1 MGGRK
6 RKFADDGWGLWI
18 DGDDRSTIYLN
29 EWLNPKGK
37 SYVDISVRIYGAKN
51 SKTVNLYT
59 IYKFYNFIIT
69 KVENISM
76 VLNPSKLKCKLQN
89 LENMSESDV
98 VSNAIYFCDIAANE
112 LKENAI
118 IL

>member
-1 MGGRK
+1 MRM
-6 RKFADDGWGLWI
+6 ATAL
-18 DGDDRSTIYLN
+18 T
-29 EWLNPKGK
+29 E
-37 SYVDISVRIYGAKN
+37 
-51 SKTVNLYT
+51 
-59 IYKFYNFIIT
+59 
-69 KVENISM
+69 
-76 VLNPSKLKCKLQN
+76 N